1 MEVNKSKLG
10 KKSRKKGTN
19 NQAKSKQYI
28 LKHPEIYGIDV
39 DSINKSGTLQ
49 SNRVHSM
56 INSAFPTPFKDL
68 FAMWDIITMPI
79 HANDMNSIPDGR
91 VDINVEG
98 KGTFGIMTVIPN
110 EQCIYLVQV
119 KSKSITQEYL
129 NTLAAFETPFY
140 VKKEIHVWNDNDAEP
155 TIYKL

>member
-1 MEVNKSKLG
+1 MNPDNVKKG
-10 KKSRKKGTN
+10 KKSRRKGTT

-39 DSINKSGTLQ
+39 EGVNKSGTLQ

-68 FAMWDIITMPI
+68 FAMWDIVTMP
-79 HANDMNSIPDGR
+79 DGS
-91 VDINVEG
+91 VP
-98 KGTFGIMTVIPN
+98 FQP
-110 EQCIYLVQV
+110 IYLVQV

-129 NTLAAFETPFY
+129 NILAAFETPEF
-140 VKKEIHVWNDNDAEP
+140 VKKEIHVWKDGMAEP
-155 TIYKL
+155 KIYKL